1 MGIMQVRAGSRSAIP
16 HFKEQDN
23 SSSSS
28 HSPIHELT
36 PRKARFFFFNE
47 AEALCPQRGL
57 PGGDKLCL
65 NALGLPG
72 TFACSQHA
80 AVHVL

>member
-23 SSSSS
+23 SSG

-36 PRKARFFFFNE
+36 PRKARFFFMKLRLC
-47 AEALCPQRGL
+47 ALRG
-57 PGGDKLCL
+57 DFQEETSC
-65 NALGLPG
+65 
-72 TFACSQHA
+72 
-80 AVHVL
+80 V

>member
-23 SSSSS
+23 SSSSG

-36 PRKARFFFFNE
+36 PWKARFFFMKLRLC
-47 AEALCPQRGL
+47 ALRG
-57 PGGDKLCL
+57 DFQEETSC
-65 NALGLPG
+65 
-72 TFACSQHA
+72 
-80 AVHVL
+80 V

>member
-23 SSSSS
+23 SSSSG

-36 PRKARFFFFNE
+36 PWKARFFFLMKLRLC
-47 AEALCPQRGL
+47 ALRG
-57 PGGDKLCL
+57 DFQEETSC
-65 NALGLPG
+65 
-72 TFACSQHA
+72 
-80 AVHVL
+80 V